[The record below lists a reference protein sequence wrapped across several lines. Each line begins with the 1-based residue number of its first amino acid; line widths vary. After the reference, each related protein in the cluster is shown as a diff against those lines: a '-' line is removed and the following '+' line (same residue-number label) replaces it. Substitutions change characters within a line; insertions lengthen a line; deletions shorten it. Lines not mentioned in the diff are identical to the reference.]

1 MWARFVRGAA
11 ALVCEGLIFLRG
23 RSFVSGVLRG
33 CVSVLADNGE
43 SRAFRAGRVQ
53 KCLRIGAASA
63 KLEGM
68 LGRKKVLVAKNA
80 KSVRSDDPLGAFKKN
95 SRGEM
100 GRYQV
105 RGELWKSLKKLLLL
119 AAALAAFYFA
129 RECWFAWDIFQ

>member
-1 MWARFVRGAA
+1 M
-11 ALVCEGLIFLRG
+11 
-23 RSFVSGVLRG
+23 
-33 CVSVLADNGE
+33 
-43 SRAFRAGRVQ
+43 
-53 KCLRIGAASA
+53 
-63 KLEGM
+63 EGM